1 MRTLVLKVF
10 DYSLDGIIAVED
22 TEFFEFCRELP
33 DDPDELAQN
42 RQAMQRADVH
52 IMGRVTYE
60 GMAEYF
66 PTAAGHPY
74 ADVMNAAP
82 KAVFSTTLK
91 TADWNNTVILSGDI
105 VAEIEKL
112 KRAGTGEILAHG
124 GISFARSLIERDL
137 VDEYRLAVFPYVAG
151 SGRRLFEDQG
161 KPRSLALKSATP
173 FGNGV
178 VELVYGRA
186 AGAAVAA

>member
-1 MRTLVLKVF
+1 MRKLVLKVS
-10 DYSLDGIIAVED
+10 DYSLDGIVAVED

-33 DDPDELAQN
+33 DDPEALAQN
-42 RQAMQRADVH
+42 RQALQRADVH
-52 IMGRVTYE
+52 IMGRVSYE
-60 GMAEYF
+60 GMAGYF

-74 ADVMNAAP
+74 SDIMNAVP
-82 KAVFSTTLK
+82 KAVFSATLK
-91 TADWNNTVILSGDI
+91 TADWNNTVILGGDT

-124 GISFARSLIERDL
+124 GISFARSLVELDL

-161 KPRSLALKSATP
+161 KPRSLTLTSATA

-178 VELVYGRA
+178 VELVYRRA